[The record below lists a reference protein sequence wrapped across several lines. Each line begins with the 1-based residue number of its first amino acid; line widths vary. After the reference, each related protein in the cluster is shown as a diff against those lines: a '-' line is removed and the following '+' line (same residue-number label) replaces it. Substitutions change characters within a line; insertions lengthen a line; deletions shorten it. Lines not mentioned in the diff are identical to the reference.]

1 MKISLFYLLMCMI
14 LSIGC
19 TRSREDVRTVNVRI
33 KNGTGVLLEGAT
45 IGGAD
50 YGNVGG
56 GATTGYITAMQ
67 TIYGGYCQ
75 FKINGQELFAGVF
88 VCGTPMPAGLAPGNY
103 TFVVGPPITG
113 YFTVTVIK
121 D

>member
-1 MKISLFYLLMCMI
+1 MI
-14 LSIGC
+14 LAIGC
-19 TRSREDVRTVNVRI
+19 TKGREDVRAVNVRI
-33 KNGTGVLLEGAT
+33 KNGTGVLLESAT

-56 GATTGYITAMQ
+56 GATTDFIAAAQ
-67 TIYGGYCQ
+67 PIYGGYCQ

-88 VCGTPMPAGLAPGNY
+88 MCGTPMPAAFEPGNY